1 MNTRSLVVSFV
12 LVSGS
17 SLAAVGCAANK
28 DAARP
33 SEPAT
38 VQTTAAATPPPKISG
53 NVGVSDDLA
62 RACKLDFTQVDR
74 APKFDFDQSDLSSA
88 DRAVLQQ
95 VATCL
100 TTGPMKGRGLRL
112 VGRADRRGE
121 VEYNMALGE
130 HRAGGT
136 RAYLAQLGVADG
148 KMIETS
154 RGKLDAT
161 ATSEDGMRRDRRVDL
176 SLQ

>member
-1 MNTRSLVVSFV
+1 ML
-12 LVSGS
+12 LLIGS
-17 SLAAVGCAANK
+17 ALAAVGCAAHK
-28 DAARP
+28 DAARL
-33 SEPAT
+33 EPANA
-38 VQTTAAATPPPKISG
+38 QTIAVIDTPRAAKVTG

-62 RACKLDFTQVDR
+62 RAHKLDFVDVER
-74 APKFDFDQSDLSSA
+74 TPKFDFDQSDLSSA

-100 TTGPMKGRGLRL
+100 TTGPLKGRRLRL
-112 VGRADRRGE
+112 IGRADRRGE

-130 HRAGGT
+130 HRAGGA
-136 RAYLAQLGVADG
+136 RSYLAQLGVAG
-148 KMIETS
+148 AKMVETS

-161 ATSEDGMRRDRRVDL
+161 GTTEDGMRRDRRVDL